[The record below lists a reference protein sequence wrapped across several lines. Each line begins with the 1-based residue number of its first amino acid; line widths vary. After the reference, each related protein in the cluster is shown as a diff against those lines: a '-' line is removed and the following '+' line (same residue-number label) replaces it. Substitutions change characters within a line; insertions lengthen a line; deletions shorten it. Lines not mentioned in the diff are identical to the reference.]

1 VEFVMI
7 TFPAIALAVAAWI
20 GPVAGSSPPIQR
32 PAADADC
39 MTHTDYRRLNDREIE
54 AAVVGKRLVYNWREG
69 IYRAIRDERF
79 DRRRNRYLV
88 RYEGQLSSGTYEITG
103 GRLCTRELNDSF
115 ALCRRMFH
123 SARCGYAMSEPGAD
137 HPRYRVRIDD

>member
-1 VEFVMI
+1 MI
-7 TFPAIALAVAAWI
+7 TLNVIILMGAGWTGLAGASL
-20 GPVAGSSPPIQR
+20 PLTEP
-32 PAADADC
+32 PAANADC
-39 MTHTDYRRLNDREIE
+39 MARADYRELNDREIE
-54 AAVVGKRLVYNWREG
+54 AAVVDSRIVYDWRSG

-88 RYEGQLSSGTYEITG
+88 RYEGRLSGGTYEITG
-103 GRLCTRELNDSF
+103 GRLCTRELNDSL

-123 SARCGYAMSEPGAD
+123 SARCGYALSEPGAD